1 MPNSIQHL
9 HSNDFMSAVTVFNH
23 VVYLSG
29 QVPSN
34 PEADIDAQTRNVF
47 NTIEQL
53 LAQANSD
60 KSHLLSA
67 QLFLKDLADFPVV
80 NALWAEWLKD
90 CPKPARATIQAE
102 LVNPDWR
109 IEIAVTATQL

>member
-47 NTIEQL
+47 NTI
-53 LAQANSD
+53 
-60 KSHLLSA
+60 
-67 QLFLKDLADFPVV
+67 
-80 NALWAEWLKD
+80 
-90 CPKPARATIQAE
+90 
-102 LVNPDWR
+102 
-109 IEIAVTATQL
+109 

>member
-1 MPNSIQHL
+1 MI
-9 HSNDFMSAVTVFNH
+9 MSAVTVFNH

-53 LAQANSD
+53 LAQVNSD

-102 LVNPDWR
+102 LVNPNWR